1 MPTPSHG
8 RFVIVTQVTILSPG
22 LIALKIKHSV
32 GGLCSN
38 RQDHVL
44 KRKEMTKKKSLDD
57 VFSIPIHLLP
67 PHAYTYTTSGSLFL
81 LYCKDDFPEV
91 FLSCK
96 DFLQAGEKK
105 KKKAA
110 HRRRS
115 ALLAGIQQQADTWV
129 TCLVMCPFHG
139 NWLISTNFCHLS
151 SELRSA
157 SPLWL
162 R

>member
-1 MPTPSHG
+1 MLITVPTPSHG

-105 KKKAA
+105 KKSRSPKEVCFIGRNPAA
-110 HRRRS
+110 SRHLGN
-115 ALLAGIQQQADTWV
+115 LL
-129 TCLVMCPFHG
+129 G
-139 NWLISTNFCHLS
+139 NVSLPWKLAH
-151 SELRSA
+151 
-157 SPLWL
+157 
-162 R
+162 